1 MGHDAAMQPTIDRG
15 SDEDQGPEVEVEW
28 RAAVAWRRALIALL
42 AAAGVTHLVAPG
54 PYDTIVP
61 SWMPGSART
70 WTYAS
75 GVAELACAV
84 AVAVPRTRRFGAG
97 AAAALF
103 VGVFP
108 ANVQMA
114 WQWRH
119 RRFWARA
126 VAYGR
131 LPIQV
136 PLVVWALVVRR
147 QSALAP
153 SDRR

>member
-1 MGHDAAMQPTIDRG
+1 MKPTIDKG
-15 SDEDQGPEVEVEW
+15 PDEDQGPEVEVEL
-28 RAAVAWRRALIALL
+28 RGEVARRRALIALL
-42 AAAGVTHLVAPG
+42 AGAGFTHLLAPS

-61 SWMPGSART
+61 RWMPGSART

-75 GVAELACAV
+75 GVAELLCAV

-131 LPIQV
+131 LPLQM
-136 PLVVWALVVRR
+136 PLVAWALAVRR

-153 SDRR
+153 SDRC